1 MKGCIRVRNRD
12 FEWIALMSAFS
23 ALERQEA
30 ERKRR
35 FGETIEGRQKPFEI
49 PVPALVGLA
58 RRLTKRH
65 THAFPKPTS

>member
-1 MKGCIRVRNRD
+1 MRNRD

-35 FGETIEGRQKPFEI
+35 FGAVIQVRQKLFHNPI
-49 PVPALVGLA
+49 PALVGLA
-58 RRLTKRH
+58 RRLTKKH
-65 THAFPKPTS
+65 TRAVAKPTR

>member
-1 MKGCIRVRNRD
+1 MRNRD

-35 FGETIEGRQKPFEI
+35 FGEAIEGRQKLFDV
-49 PVPALVGLA
+49 PVPALIDLA

-65 THAFPKPTS
+65 ARAFPKPTR